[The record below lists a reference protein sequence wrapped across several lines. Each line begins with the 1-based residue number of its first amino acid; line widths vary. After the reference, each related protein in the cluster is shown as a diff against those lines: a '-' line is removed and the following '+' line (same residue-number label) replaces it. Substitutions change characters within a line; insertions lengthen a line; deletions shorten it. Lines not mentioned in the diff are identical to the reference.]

1 MIAVELRKLFRRPRT
16 WVTIGLLCLLPAV
29 VAGFLAST
37 RIAPPAG
44 QGAAFLSAVLQSG
57 SLYPAAALALV
68 LPIFLPVA
76 VAVVAGDAVAGESSV
91 GTLRYLLVRPVRRAA
106 LLGAKL
112 VSVIAFVVV
121 TVAAVAST
129 SYVVGV
135 TLFGAGDP
143 VAVVNAIP
151 QIGGSSGG
159 SSSDAGSVGSSGST
173 ANGPAAAAPAA
184 PGASPPAAG
193 TPGTGTSTSLD
204 PTEARDRAEDSVS
217 SLSGDPLSP
226 ADLALRLLGAMAYI
240 TISMLG
246 VGAIALFLSTVTTS
260 SLGATLGALAALIT
274 SQVLVTLDAAASVT
288 PYLPTRYWL
297 AWIDFFRDPIF
308 LRDIRAGVLVQL
320 AYVLVLM
327 VAAWANFTTKDV
339 AQ

>member
-1 MIAVELRKLFRRPRT
+1 VIVVELRKLFRRPRT

-76 VAVVAGDAVAGESSV
+76 VAVVAGDAVAGESAV
-91 GTLRYLLVRPVRRAA
+91 GTLRYLLVRPVRRTA

-112 VSVIAFVVV
+112 VSVVAFVVV
-121 TVAAVAST
+121 TVAAVAGT

-135 TLFGAGDP
+135 SLFGAGDP

-151 QIGGSSGG
+151 QIGGSS
-159 SSSDAGSVGSSGST
+159 DAGSSGSSGSSGGT
-173 ANGPAAAAPAA
+173 ANGPAAAAPAD

-193 TPGTGTSTSLD
+193 TPGTGSSTALD

-217 SLSGDPLSP
+217 SLSGAPLSP
-226 ADLALRLLGAMAYI
+226 ADLALRLLGAMGYI

-246 VGAIALFLSTVTTS
+246 VGAIALFLSTVTAS

-297 AWIDFFRDPIF
+297 AWIDFFRDPVF
-308 LRDIRAGVLVQL
+308 LRDIRSGVLVQL
-320 AYVLVLM
+320 AYVVVLM